1 MLIFGTQIKMYLI
14 KSESFLALLDSNVTE
29 MFPGPESK
37 FISKTVHVTS
47 VVQLKFYKATR
58 ILFVL
63 KVNKNNDF
71 IQQFFSSKSRILPL
85 W

>member
-1 MLIFGTQIKMYLI
+1 MYLI

-47 VVQLKFYKATR
+47 VEPTE
-58 ILFVL
+58 ILQSYENTFCA
-63 KVNKNNDF
+63 
-71 IQQFFSSKSRILPL
+71 
-85 W
+85 